1 MTQKTFTAIGV
12 MSGTAMDGIDIA
24 LIETDGYSHVNPL
37 AGHTY
42 PYAADLRS
50 ALQAIIH
57 QPERAESDPLPDLTQ
72 AVTTAHAEAIQ
83 RFLHDHNLQP
93 SNIDVFGVHGQ
104 TIFHAPAKRLT
115 RQLACGQTLA
125 NSLGS
130 KVVMKFREA
139 DMAAGGQGA
148 PLMPLYHAA
157 IAEHL
162 PKPVMILNLGGVGNV
177 TYLGEDSIIAFDT
190 GPGNALLDDL
200 MRERTGKPY
209 DKNGEEAARGK
220 VDHNILTTFLNQPY
234 FDAPAPKSLDRQTFK
249 PVLAAVNN
257 LPLADALATLAACT
271 IEAAILA
278 NTQVPAPA
286 QRWLVT
292 GGGRLNLTLMKGLQ
306 AHIPAPVEPIEAIG
320 YSGDFLEAQGF
331 GYLAIRSLLG
341 LPLSLPTTTGVPEAI
356 TGGVVYL
363 PKSLSSP
370 AEQEV

>member
-50 ALQAIIH
+50 ALQTIIH
-57 QPERAESDPLPDLTQ
+57 QPELAEADPLPELTQ

-115 RQLACGQTLA
+115 RQLGCGQTLA
-125 NSLGS
+125 NTLGG
-130 KVVMKFREA
+130 KVVMQFRQA

-157 IAEHL
+157 ITTHL
-162 PKPVMILNLGGVGNV
+162 PKPLMVLNLGGVGNV

-271 IEAAILA
+271 VEAAILA

-331 GYLAIRSLLG
+331 GYLAVRSLLG

-356 TGGVVYL
+356 TGGVVYQ
-363 PKSLSSP
+363 PQK
-370 AEQEV
+370 